1 MNGNIKNTRLLA
13 AVMFTDIVGYTALM
27 QKNEKQAMYMRICKR
42 RALEMNI
49 VKHQGKVVQYFGDG
63 SLSIFKSSLNA
74 VTSAINIQNIL
85 QKKLVPVRIGIHL
98 GEIVYNN
105 DGIYGNAVN
114 IASRIESLS
123 LPGSVLISNSVYLE
137 VKNQTEIKT
146 AALGTFEFK
155 NVEHPIK
162 IYTLKNQE
170 SEIMFKQINNK
181 WDKIQSKRVVTD
193 LVKTVLSNID
203 TGINN

>member
-1 MNGNIKNTRLLA
+1 
-13 AVMFTDIVGYTALM
+13 
-27 QKNEKQAMYMRICKR
+27 
-42 RALEMNI
+42 
-49 VKHQGKVVQYFGDG
+49 
-63 SLSIFKSSLNA
+63 
-74 VTSAINIQNIL
+74 
-85 QKKLVPVRIGIHL
+85 L

-123 LPGSVLISNSVYLE
+123 LPGSVLISDSVYLE